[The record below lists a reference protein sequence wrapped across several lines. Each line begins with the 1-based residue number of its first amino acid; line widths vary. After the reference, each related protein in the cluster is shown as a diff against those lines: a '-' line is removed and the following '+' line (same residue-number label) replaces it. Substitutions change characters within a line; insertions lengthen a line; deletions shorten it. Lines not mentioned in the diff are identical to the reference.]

1 MTQLIKRTTLSGV
14 ADINLYSEF
23 AITMTG
29 PALGLLFIYLGYR
42 GRLLCVR
49 RSITKP
55 TDPEKTD
62 AEQGHD
68 APSGTNDEQYALAAR
83 RTRDLTVH
91 KRVLNCRSFTRSKP
105 TLVFLRRSGSPSAGC
120 SSSTPSCAGPPSVAS
135 RARTSTMA
143 RIAVGKREEPFSCG
157 HSFPPQTLR

>member
-1 MTQLIKRTTLSGV
+1 M

-23 AITMTG
+23 TITMTG

-42 GRLLCVR
+42 GRLSCVR
-49 RSITKP
+49 RSA
-55 TDPEKTD
+55 DPDKTD
-62 AEQGHD
+62 TEKGHN

-91 KRVLNCRSFTRSKP
+91 KRVLSCRLSTRSKP

-120 SSSTPSCAGPPSVAS
+120 SLSTPSCAGPPSVAS

-143 RIAVGKREEPFSCG
+143 RIAVGKGGTIFLWAL
-157 HSFPPQTLR
+157 FPPTDSPIK

>member
-1 MTQLIKRTTLSGV
+1 M

-49 RSITKP
+49 QPITKP
-55 TDPEKTD
+55 TDPDKTD
-62 AEQGHD
+62 AEKGHD
-68 APSGTNDEQYALAAR
+68 ASSGTNDEQYALAAR

-91 KRVLNCRSFTRSKP
+91 KRVLSCRSSTRNKP
-105 TLVFLRRSGSPSAGC
+105 TFWYI
-120 SSSTPSCAGPPSVAS
+120 CAGL
-135 RARTSTMA
+135 ARH
-143 RIAVGKREEPFSCG
+143 RLAVPRLHHPVPD
-157 HSFPPQTLR
+157 HLP

>member
-23 AITMTG
+23 AITMAG

-49 RSITKP
+49 QSITKP

-62 AEQGHD
+62 AEKGHD
-68 APSGTNDEQYALAAR
+68 APSGTNDEQYALAVR
-83 RTRDLTVH
+83 RTRDLAVR
-91 KRVLNCRSFTRSKP
+91 KRC
-105 TLVFLRRSGSPSAGC
+105 
-120 SSSTPSCAGPPSVAS
+120 
-135 RARTSTMA
+135 
-143 RIAVGKREEPFSCG
+143 
-157 HSFPPQTLR
+157 